1 MRGFEVDVAVE
12 RPAASGAP
20 FVLEAAFETEEPFA
34 VVFGPSGAG
43 KSTLLLAILGALRPS
58 RGAIVV
64 AGRVLF
70 DSRRGIDLPTRER
83 RLGIV
88 FQDALLFPHL
98 DARRNAAF
106 GVRGPDALRR
116 AEEML
121 ARVGAQSLSRRS
133 PGELSGG
140 ERQRVALARALAASP
155 SGVLLDE
162 PFSALDAASREAL
175 GGLVTRLQRE
185 TGLPFLHV
193 THDLGEA
200 LRLGTSL
207 VILDGGRVV
216 EVGPPAVLL
225 SAHARSATARA
236 VGFDNVF
243 TGTVLRHAHEEGW
256 SQVDLGGTIVET
268 GLLPAPPDGRVA
280 LGLRSSDVLVSLE
293 RVSGTSARNVI
304 EGTIVETER
313 RGLVVE
319 IVVETP
325 VRIRAAVTPA
335 SAAELRL
342 ATGRRAYLLV
352 KALAFH
358 QLV

>member
-1 MRGFEVDVAVE
+1 MKGFEVDVRVE

-20 FVLEAAFETEEPFA
+20 FVLEAAFATEEPFA

-58 RGAIVV
+58 RGTIAA

-70 DSRRGIDLPTRER
+70 DSSRGIDLPTRER

-106 GVRGPDALRR
+106 GVRGADPIRA

-121 ARVGAQSLSRRS
+121 ERAGARDLARRH
-133 PGELSGG
+133 PDELSGG

-155 SGVLLDE
+155 AGVLLDE
-162 PFSALDAASREAL
+162 PFSALDAGSREAL
-175 GGLVTRLQRE
+175 GALVTRLQRE
-185 TGLPFLHV
+185 TGVPFLHV

-207 VILDGGRVV
+207 VVLDGGRVI
-216 EVGPPAVLL
+216 EVGPPAAIL
-225 SAHARSATARA
+225 SAPARSAAARA
-236 VGFDNVF
+236 IGFDNLF

-256 SQVDLGGTIVET
+256 SEVDLGGTIVET
-268 GLLPAPPDGRVA
+268 ALLPGPVDGRVA
-280 LGLRSSDVLVSLE
+280 LGLRSGDILVSLE
-293 RVSGTSARNVI
+293 RLAGTSARNVI
-304 EGTIVETER
+304 EGTVVESER
-313 RGLVVE
+313 RGAIVE
-319 IVVETP
+319 VVVETP
-325 VRIRAAVTPA
+325 VRFRAAVTPA

-342 ATGRRAYLLV
+342 APGRRAFLLV

-358 QLV
+358 HLV

>member
-1 MRGFEVDVAVE
+1 MKGFAVDVAVE
-12 RPAASGAP
+12 RPAASGEP
-20 FVLEAAFETEEPFA
+20 FVLEAAFETDGPFT

-58 RGAIVV
+58 RGTIVV
-64 AGRVLF
+64 ADRVLF

-106 GVRGPDALRR
+106 GIHGPDRLRR
-116 AEEML
+116 ADEML
-121 ARVGAQSLSRRS
+121 ERVGAAALAPRH
-133 PGELSGG
+133 PDELSGG
-140 ERQRVALARALAASP
+140 ERQRIALARALAASP
-155 SGVLLDE
+155 AGVLLDE
-162 PFSALDAASREAL
+162 PFSALDGASREAL
-175 GGLVTRLQRE
+175 GGLVIRLQGE

-207 VILDGGRVV
+207 VVLDAGRVL
-216 EVGPPAVLL
+216 EVGPPAALL
-225 SAHARSATARA
+225 SGPARTAAARA

-256 SQVDLGGTIVET
+256 SEVDLGGTIVET
-268 GLLPAPPDGRVA
+268 GLLPERPDSRVA
-280 LGLRSSDVLVSLE
+280 LGLRSNDVLVSLE
-293 RVSGTSARNVI
+293 RVSATSARNVI
-304 EGTIVETER
+304 EGTIVAAER
-313 RGLVVE
+313 RGTVVE
-319 IVVETP
+319 LVVETP
-325 VRIRAAVTPA
+325 VHIRAAVTPA
-335 SAAELRL
+335 AAAALRL
-342 ATGRRAYLLV
+342 SPGRRAFLLV

-358 QLV
+358 RLS

>member
-1 MRGFEVDVAVE
+1 MTGVEVDVRVE
-12 RPAASGAP
+12 RAAAAGPP
-20 FVLEAAFETEEPFA
+20 FELEAAFATEDPFA

-58 RGAIVV
+58 RGTIAI

-70 DSRRGIDLPTRER
+70 DSRRGVDLPTRER

-98 DARRNAAF
+98 DARRNVAF
-106 GVRGPDALRR
+106 GLRGTDRLRR
-116 AEEML
+116 ADEML
-121 ARVGAQSLSRRS
+121 ERVGASPLARRR
-133 PGELSGG
+133 PDELSGG

-155 SGVLLDE
+155 AGVLLDE

-175 GGLVTRLQRE
+175 GGLVTRLQHE

-207 VILDGGRVV
+207 VVLDGGRVL
-216 EVGPPAVLL
+216 EVGPPAALL
-225 SAHARSATARA
+225 SGPARSAAARA

-256 SQVDLGGTIVET
+256 SEVDLGGTVVET
-268 GLLPAPPDGRVA
+268 GLLPEPPDALVA
-280 LGLRSSDVLVSLE
+280 VGFRSTDVLVSIE
-293 RVSGTSARNVI
+293 RISATSARNVL
-304 EGTIVETER
+304 EGTVVAVER
-313 RGLVVE
+313 RGPVVE

-325 VRIRAAVTPA
+325 VRMRAAVTPA
-335 SAAELRL
+335 AAASLRL
-342 ATGRRAYLLV
+342 APGRRVFLLV

-358 QLV
+358 RLV